1 MKKMCETTTYYIL
14 VICLLLQG
22 PFRMEKKLNDPP
34 IRLYMVEVGV
44 GNRVNNKLSVG

>member
-1 MKKMCETTTYYIL
+1 MEKICETTTYYIL

-22 PFRMEKKLNDPP
+22 PFHMEKKLNDPP